1 MMRQVKIK
9 KFLFENLK
17 WTAQFIFL
25 FLFFVCFLFALN
37 IKTPFVNVSVKGV
50 VPGKEFSL
58 KKNGYPALRIYNKGQ
73 ETVKVKI
80 SGKVERLKSEKED
93 NPLLNLPPK
102 RGKKQRGDFALSTK
116 RNVAGEL
123 LFANIIKIEKP
134 VLEIEPGSFAETDII
149 IFVPRKK
156 ENYGRVF
163 KAKIFINS
171 AGTGQISAGP
181 VSYTHLTLPTN

>member
-102 RGKKQRGDFALSTK
+102 RGEKQRGDFTLSTCQLFNLSTK
-116 RNVAGEL
+116 RGKGFGHLNFGNL
-123 LFANIIKIEKP
+123 DLFRIWDFGFRI
-134 VLEIEPGSFAETDII
+134 
-149 IFVPRKK
+149 
-156 ENYGRVF
+156 
-163 KAKIFINS
+163 
-171 AGTGQISAGP
+171 
-181 VSYTHLTLPTN
+181 